1 MAVDTRKVLF
11 DDYIIAAD
19 GTKISLQKNGQVT
32 PADQRQWSY
41 HFYGKDGKT
50 RNSSYIIDSFGN
62 SIALLNDEADLYKE
76 IKRREEEQEK
86 IDKEWQKTWEG
97 RNVILESASGAHTS
111 VLFEFPNYKN
121 NSSKYILMKS
131 IISISCSTSVA
142 KMPVITLGENT
153 VQGFAIGNKTVA
165 GSIIKTLMYNDE
177 LDNVITYYRSNAILE
192 KEKEFLPDPSSK
204 SLLVFGD
211 NTYQITQKQFLDE
224 TMRDDLI
231 PFNIYTYSFSEYSS
245 MKGGNV
251 LMNSIYG
258 CTLINEGQV
267 QSIENLVTEN
277 TFTYVAKYARL
288 GHTVTPTEKSVPAFS
303 AIKSGSQLLAAY
315 KT

>member
-1 MAVDTRKVLF
+1 MENV
-11 DDYIIAAD
+11 
-19 GTKISLQKNGQVT
+19 N
-32 PADQRQWSY
+32 
-41 HFYGKDGKT
+41 
-50 RNSSYIIDSFGN
+50 
-62 SIALLNDEADLYKE
+62 
-76 IKRREEEQEK
+76 EK
-86 IDKEWQKTWEG
+86 ILADYRLIVSRLDIMKAEITELERANWKL
-97 RNVILESASGAHTS
+97 RNAFNEILD
-111 VLFEFPNYKN
+111 
-121 NSSKYILMKS
+121 
-131 IISISCSTSVA
+131 
-142 KMPVITLGENT
+142 
-153 VQGFAIGNKTVA
+153 
-165 GSIIKTLMYNDE
+165 MYNDE
-177 LDNVITYYRSNAILE
+177 LDNVITYYRSNAILD
-192 KEKEFLPDPSSK
+192 KEKEFSPDPSSK

-211 NTYQITQKQFLDE
+211 NTYKITQKQFLDE

-288 GHTVTPTEKSVPAFS
+288 GHTVTPTEKSVPELS
-303 AIKSGSQLLAAY
+303 TIKSGSQLLAAY

>member
-1 MAVDTRKVLF
+1 
-11 DDYIIAAD
+11 
-19 GTKISLQKNGQVT
+19 
-32 PADQRQWSY
+32 
-41 HFYGKDGKT
+41 
-50 RNSSYIIDSFGN
+50 
-62 SIALLNDEADLYKE
+62 
-76 IKRREEEQEK
+76 
-86 IDKEWQKTWEG
+86 
-97 RNVILESASGAHTS
+97 
-111 VLFEFPNYKN
+111 
-121 NSSKYILMKS
+121 
-131 IISISCSTSVA
+131 
-142 KMPVITLGENT
+142 
-153 VQGFAIGNKTVA
+153 
-165 GSIIKTLMYNDE
+165 MYNDE

-192 KEKEFLPDPSSK
+192 KEKEFSPDPSSK

-211 NTYQITQKQFLDE
+211 NTYKITQKQFLDE